1 VKHTETSAVLPEA
14 RAIPPVFSAVFENKR
29 VRKGIVIDRIDV
41 SFIRIAQGGCSVYLH
56 LSLLDAATNPTVL
69 LAFRG

>member
-41 SFIRIAQGGCSVYLH
+41 SFIRIAQGGCSVY
-56 LSLLDAATNPTVL
+56 
-69 LAFRG
+69 